1 MLSKFISN
9 QYIEISI
16 YYNISKWFFI
26 SFAKFRYILVVYMG
40 VGYIKYISFLQN
52 IKFKKKF
59 KINLTKIKNPTKRI
73 AI

>member
-1 MLSKFISN
+1 
-9 QYIEISI
+9 
-16 YYNISKWFFI
+16 
-26 SFAKFRYILVVYMG
+26 MG

-59 KINLTKIKNPTKRI
+59 KINLTKIKNPTNRS